1 MSVMAQATPPP
12 VQDSAV
18 ATRLFRRTSP
28 SANRANRASQAQ
40 EPAVIKSGPATQA
53 QANAAP

>member
-28 SANRANRASQAQ
+28 SANRSNRASQEQ
-40 EPAVIKSGPATQA
+40 ESAIIEPCPAKP
-53 QANAAP
+53 NAAP